1 MHSNFE
7 FDFDLAINAKYFW
20 NKMYSAYK
28 GYIFLWLYRFDFPF
42 LAKWSDLGTFSKGS
56 REGWVTNFGGI
67 IIRIAKAGFKERINK
82 EVLRNKKVDDFHLKW
97 LFIQALCEY
106 RVVHLLVS
114 FSTCFFI
121 FLFVVCLLFVRL
133 LLLGRRQLLAVCA
146 SHVNWLAPTEDI
158 PSFSCILIHHPSILM
173 HYQLPF

>member
-1 MHSNFE
+1 M
-7 FDFDLAINAKYFW
+7 
-20 NKMYSAYK
+20 
-28 GYIFLWLYRFDFPF
+28 YRFDFPF
-42 LAKWSDLGTFSKGS
+42 LAKCSDLGTFSKGS
-56 REGWVTNFGGI
+56 WEGWVTNFGGI

-82 EVLRNKKVDDFHLKW
+82 EALHNKNNDESKKW
-97 LFIQALCEY
+97 YFSPEMVVYPRHFVNMELFN
-106 RVVHLLVS
+106 VHLLVS

-121 FLFVVCLLFVRL
+121 CLFVVCLLFVCL

-173 HYQLPF
+173 HYQLPS